1 MIEDTKYPAAFRSM
15 FREYDIRGKVCPE
28 ELCDE
33 NVYKI
38 VKAYSK
44 YLQRRNINRAVVGYD
59 SRSCSPAFAQAAI
72 KALREEG
79 IDVFYIGLALSPLTY
94 FAQYHLKCEGAVM
107 ITASHN
113 PDGWSGFKL
122 ANGYS
127 KTLEPA
133 DIIEVYNLLDLP
145 TEATK
150 EGAYEEVDVRDA
162 YINDIVSRIKMGPKK
177 PRVVLDAANGGAGVF
192 IYEVFQRLGC
202 MTFQLNCDPDTTFP
216 HYFPNPSE
224 HE

>member
-1 MIEDTKYPAAFRSM
+1 MIEDTKYPAQFRSM

-44 YLQRRNINRAVVGYD
+44 YLRRRNINRAVVGYD
-59 SRSCSPAFAQAAI
+59 SRSCSPAFAKASI

-113 PDGWSGFKL
+113 PDGS
-122 ANGYS
+122 
-127 KTLEPA
+127 
-133 DIIEVYNLLDLP
+133 
-145 TEATK
+145 TK
-150 EGAYEEVDVRDA
+150 SLWWLCR
-162 YINDIVSRIKMGPKK
+162 
-177 PRVVLDAANGGAGVF
+177 
-192 IYEVFQRLGC
+192 
-202 MTFQLNCDPDTTFP
+202 
-216 HYFPNPSE
+216 
-224 HE
+224 